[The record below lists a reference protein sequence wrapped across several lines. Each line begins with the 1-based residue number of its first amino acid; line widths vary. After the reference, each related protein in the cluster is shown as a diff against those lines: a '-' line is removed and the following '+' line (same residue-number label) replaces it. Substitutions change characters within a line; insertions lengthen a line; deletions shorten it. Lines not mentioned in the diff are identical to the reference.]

1 MKKRILAVDLGTKRV
16 GLALSDPL
24 NIIAQAYD
32 TISYESAEKL
42 AEDLNELVELKCIGT
57 IVFGLPVT
65 MRGTDSQKTKEVREL
80 VEKLRKLISEEISFE
95 LEDESMTSKEAEA
108 IIRQMGKQP
117 FKNKALIDQIAAQR
131 ILQQYMER
139 FTY

>member
-1 MKKRILAVDLGTKRV
+1 MEKRILAVDLGTKRV
-16 GLALSDPL
+16 GLAITDPL

-32 TISYESAEKL
+32 TVPFESTEL
-42 AEDLNELVELKCIGT
+42 FSNRLNELIQLKNIGT
-57 IVFGLPVT
+57 VVFGLPIT
-65 MRGTDSQKTKEVREL
+65 MKGLESKKTKEVREI
-80 VEKLRKLISEEISFE
+80 VEKIKLVLPEDIDVDF
-95 LEDESMTSKEAEA
+95 EDESLTSKEAEA